1 MRCCGPLV
9 QDNGYN
15 CCINCGKIV
24 RQALDCDNCSFTHTP
39 RHLVMRPYSRKS
51 RFFGKCLGLLRC
63 MVNYKID
70 EKLLRFLKRRKP
82 QTPEALFVEIARY
95 PTKKRRPFDCIMF
108 YWRALG
114 HTQPVC
120 TEKDIKMLKRD
131 FDDIHF
137 AWTRLGFKNP
147 RFPYSF
153 LFRKIVTSSSKFSA
167 GMVEL
172 TRFVRKL
179 RCENRRARYE
189 ILFKEC
195 LRFDYQIMEHTPIP
209 DSGLPEQI
217 VVREKNPNVKE
228 LSVYDVKNIYRSKE
242 EMDKAIENDEF
253 DIAKTMHID
262 KNGKFYMLT
271 FKDDSRVQGVQIQ
284 DDEKSK
290 LSASQKLS
298 KMLAAQSMLP

>member
-9 QDNGYN
+9 NENGYN
-15 CCINCGKIV
+15 CCTSCGKIV
-24 RQALDCDNCSFTHTP
+24 QMALDSDNCSFGHTP

-82 QTPEALFVEIARY
+82 ATPEALFLEIARY

-114 HTQPVC
+114 HPQPVC
-120 TEKDIKMLKRD
+120 TDHDIKMLKRD
-131 FDDIHF
+131 FDDIYF

-179 RCENRRARYE
+179 RCENRRLRYE
-189 ILFKEC
+189 SLFKEC
-195 LRFDYQIMEHTPIP
+195 ARFDYKNMKHFPIP
-209 DSGLPEQI
+209 KSGVPEQI
-217 VVREKNPNVKE
+217 IVREKNPNVKE

-242 EMDKAIENDEF
+242 EMDKAIENGEF

-262 KNGKFYMLT
+262 KNGKFYMLS
-271 FKDDSRVQGVQIQ
+271 FKDARMHSMQIQ
-284 DDEKSK
+284 DDEKGE
-290 LSASQKLS
+290 LSASQKLGE
-298 KMLAAQSMLP
+298 MLAAQSMLP